1 MVLDRFFRLLFYE
14 FVNFE
19 FFDSVSVSISR
30 SLSLSVQGE
39 GKRRS
44 GCGLFCNR
52 RDARVRAAT
61 TYAVVLL
68 PFRRR

>member
-1 MVLDRFFRLLFYE
+1 MVLDRFFRLSFYT

-30 SLSLSVQGE
+30 SLSLSRERARV
-39 GKRRS
+39 
-44 GCGLFCNR
+44 
-52 RDARVRAAT
+52 RVRAAT
-61 TYAVVLL
+61 TYDVVLL